1 MRSSTAR
8 GVPAKRL
15 PRTGSLERDPAYF
28 GKFSLSEGDSFP
40 NMEEISQHGRQRAR
54 ASRRTSLVRDL
65 LQSGAAAMP
74 LVAPHLGGT
83 TTGGW
88 IPDAFVKN
96 AASRR
101 TGLAAAMA
109 LSVAFIGGLAYW
121 DAERES
127 AAALDEL
134 AEGQATLARALAAS
148 LHSRVAAGSSSGE
161 IELLQGARTV
171 ERPGVL
177 AVMLHRQGDP
187 ALSTTSGARIRSIPI
202 LEALD
207 HGASAVTIP
216 RQQAASLGLA
226 PRTAVAGIARV
237 DRASA
242 GETWDIITVAS
253 AEHERDR
260 EKWARRRLLL
270 SVLAAAGL
278 VAVFG
283 GLAMRNQRKELVLGR
298 ELALAAMQQTRDEK
312 LQRASKAAVMG
323 TLAMGVAHEISTP
336 LGIIAAR
343 AEQMI
348 PKVASDERLSGGV
361 AAILSQTDRIKQVI
375 QGLLGLARGD
385 APSAERVDPSA
396 VVDQAVGLVEHRFL
410 KAGVRLRREVEA
422 RLPSVLGDPRLLEHA
437 VINLL
442 LNACDACKVGDDV
455 IVRAEGDRTEIR
467 FVVEDTGAGISLA
480 DVGRAR
486 EPFFTTKARGEGTG
500 LGLAIAHEIVS
511 SHRGTLEFSPGQ
523 ACGTSAVIRL
533 PPAGGTVDV

>member
-1 MRSSTAR
+1 
-8 GVPAKRL
+8 
-15 PRTGSLERDPAYF
+15 
-28 GKFSLSEGDSFP
+28 
-40 NMEEISQHGRQRAR
+40 
-54 ASRRTSLVRDL
+54 
-65 LQSGAAAMP
+65 MP
-74 LVAPHLGGT
+74 LVAPRLGAT
-83 TTGGW
+83 TNGGS

-109 LSVAFIGGLAYW
+109 LSVALIAGLAYW

-134 AEGQATLARALAAS
+134 AEGQATLARALAAA
-148 LHSRVAAGSSSGE
+148 LQSRVAAGSASGE
-161 IELLQGARTV
+161 IQLLQGVRTV

-177 AVMLHRQGDP
+177 AVMLHRQGDR
-187 ALSTTSGARIRSIPI
+187 ALFTTSGARTRSIPI
-202 LEALD
+202 LDALD

-216 RQQAASLGLA
+216 RDQAASLGLA

-237 DRASA
+237 DQAKG

-283 GLAMRNQRKELVLGR
+283 GVAMRNQRKELVLGR
-298 ELALAAMQQTRDEK
+298 ELALAAMQQTRDER

-410 KAGVRLRREVEA
+410 KAGVRLRREVQA

-455 IVRAEGDRTEIR
+455 VVRAEGDRTEIR
-467 FVVEDTGAGISLA
+467 FIVEDTGAGISLA

-523 ACGTSAVIRL
+523 PCGTCAVIRL
-533 PPAGGTVDV
+533 PPVGGTVDG